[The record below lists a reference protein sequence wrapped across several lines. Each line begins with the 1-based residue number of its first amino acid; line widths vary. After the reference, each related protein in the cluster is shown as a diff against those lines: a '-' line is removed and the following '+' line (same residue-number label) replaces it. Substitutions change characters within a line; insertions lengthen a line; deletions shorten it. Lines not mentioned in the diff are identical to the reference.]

1 MTPAMILHPFASEV
15 LLSSVSD
22 AVSSSNGLKYG
33 GVDEAG
39 ELDPSAR
46 ERGTGPAENCLLFPL
61 YCPENDQR
69 SPSPFNYI

>member
-1 MTPAMILHPFASEV
+1 MKRTYMTPAMILHPFASEV

-46 ERGTGPAENCLLFPL
+46 ERGTDPAEEVTDEQPTWERGLW
-61 YCPENDQR
+61 
-69 SPSPFNYI
+69 